1 MTAVVISITVGI
13 LAIISTMIKG
23 FNWLAKKIE
32 SDYQKSLDNTNSKHT
47 IEEITRQLNA
57 NSVGTRAMLRFRLR
71 SEMLVAI
78 ERGWKSIIEFED
90 MTTMFEAYKELDGN
104 GTMDDIYRHY
114 CALPIKD
121 VNTLIECGC

>member
-1 MTAVVISITVGI
+1 MIAVVISIIVGI
-13 LAIISTMIKG
+13 IAIISTIIRC
-23 FNWLAKKIE
+23 FRWLAKKIE
-32 SDYQKSLDNTNSKHT
+32 SDYQKSLDSANAKHN

-71 SEMLVAI
+71 SEMLIAI

-90 MTTMFEAYKELDGN
+90 ITTMFEAYKELDGN
-104 GTMDDIYRHY
+104 GTMDDIYRQY
-114 CALPIKD
+114 CALQIKD